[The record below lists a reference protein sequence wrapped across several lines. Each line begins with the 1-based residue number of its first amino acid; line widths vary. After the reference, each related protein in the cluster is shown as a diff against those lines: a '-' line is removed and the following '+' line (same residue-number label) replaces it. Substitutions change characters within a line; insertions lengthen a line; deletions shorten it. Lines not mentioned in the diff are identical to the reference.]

1 MAFIS
6 VTENKFVSTLV
17 DVNRLN
23 EKSFNPSDYF
33 EFSTRMKTSLDKLS
47 SIAETKIRRALVA
60 GNKRLFSGGIDRVT
74 GEVLP
79 QSVSV
84 ESEGEEVS
92 CVEFHKNDI
101 LFHRIGARIGRIGL
115 TDSDGYGE
123 NEILTVKPVNIN
135 GYYLLTALRLQDV
148 LIQLPFRETARPRIK
163 RNDIRNLMIPR
174 LGKVEADIGNF
185 VGEIF
190 DLRKRARN
198 VLNGLLDN
206 FDKAI
211 SAKMPTDYSFLMAT
225 QTISEETLDPGS
237 YFIKAISVMFPQ
249 NEILDDIARIIYPP
263 SLNAGNSGTALTLND
278 YRFEGIVPQ
287 ALKSV
292 DRLQSKNFASLGDL
306 ILNRLQSGE
315 EKVAKATVVLKDLG
329 YLSRVNLTL
338 DIADDAVKVPIYDQL
353 FILKMKKS
361 SKVSPYYL
369 SVIFNSR
376 LFQYLFLF
384 LMSGSTGRQR
394 LRKSK
399 LKLVKFPILSEY
411 MMKAFSEA
419 TRICMEAFSETL
431 RMLIELVQKYES
443 VVRGESPIDD
453 LTLLINRE
461 QGKIVTLRGNCMQ
474 EAATELLKTDALDYP
489 INNVLLG

>member
-1 MAFIS
+1 
-6 VTENKFVSTLV
+6 
-17 DVNRLN
+17 
-23 EKSFNPSDYF
+23 
-33 EFSTRMKTSLDKLS
+33 MKVSLDRLS
-47 SIAETKIRRALVA
+47 SVAETETERAVVA
-60 GNKRLFSGGIDRVT
+60 GNKRLFSGGIDRVS

-79 QSVSV
+79 QTVSL
-84 ESEGEEVS
+84 ENEGKDVS
-92 CVEFHKNDI
+92 CVAFHKNDI
-101 LFHRIGARIGRIGL
+101 LFHKIGARIGRIGL
-115 TDSDGYGE
+115 TDFDGYGE
-123 NEILTVKPVNIN
+123 NEILTVKPVSIN

-174 LGKVEADIGNF
+174 LGDAEEDIGNF
-185 VGEIF
+185 VSEIF

-206 FDKAI
+206 FDRAI

-249 NEILDDIARIIYPP
+249 HEVLDNVARIMYPP
-263 SLNAGNSGTALTLND
+263 SLNVGNSGTALTLND

-292 DRLQSKNFASLGDL
+292 DRLQRKNFASPGDI

-315 EKVAKATVVLKDLG
+315 EKVAKATVVLEDLD

-338 DIADDAVKVPIYDQL
+338 DISDDAVKVPIYDQL

-361 SKVSPYYL
+361 SEVSQYYL
-369 SVIFNSR
+369 SVIFNSK

-399 LKLVKFPILSEY
+399 LKLVKFPILSEH
-411 MMKAFSEA
+411 MMRAFSEA
-419 TRICMEAFSETL
+419 TRICMEVFSETL

-443 VVRGESPIDD
+443 VVRGESPVDD
-453 LTLLINRE
+453 LALLIDRE
-461 QGKIVTLRGNCMQ
+461 QDKIETLKGNCLQ
-474 EAATELLKTDALDYP
+474 EAQIELLKTDALDYP
-489 INNVLLG
+489 INSVLLG